1 MSYGVKIKVWGERAC
16 FTRPEMKVERVSY
29 DVPTP
34 SSVRG
39 ILEAIYWKPS
49 IRWVVSKIIVLNPIS
64 FENIRRNEL
73 SKKLIKNDITKAMAG
88 GNSNVEL
95 FIDDTDKK
103 GKLKNR
109 QQRAS
114 MVLKNVSYIFEAF
127 FEMTGVKSEKKEDQN
142 PQKHLEIFTRRAK
155 KGQCFHQAY
164 FGCREFPV
172 NFEWADSNDITTPFQ
187 GERDLGWM
195 LYDMDFKNKKDPKPL
210 FYRPKMINGIIDVP
224 HYESEEVIG

>member
-49 IRWVVSKIIVLNPIS
+49 IRWVVNKIVVLKPVK

-73 SKKLIKNDITKAMAG
+73 GSKLAKNKITKAMKDG
-88 GNSNVEL
+88 KSPVET
-95 FIDDTDKK
+95 FIEED
-103 GKLKNR
+103 R

-114 MVLKNVSYIFEAF
+114 MVLKDVSYIFEAS
-127 FEMTGVKSEKKEDQN
+127 FEMTGVKAEKKDEQN

-172 NFEWADSNDITTPFQ
+172 NFEWADSGDITTPFQ
-187 GERDLGWM
+187 GKKDLGWM
-195 LYDMDFKNKKDPKPL
+195 LYDMDFKNIQNPKPL
-210 FYRPKMINGIIDVP
+210 FYRPAMINGVIDVP
-224 HYESEEVIG
+224 HYRSEEVIG

>member
-1 MSYGVKIKVWGERAC
+1 MSYGIRIKTWGERAC

-39 ILEAIYWKPS
+39 VLEAIYWKPS
-49 IRWVVSKIIVLNPIS
+49 IRWVVSKIIVQNPIK

-73 SKKLIKNDITKAMAG
+73 SGKLAKKNITKAMKDG
-88 GNSNVEL
+88 KSRVET
-95 FIDDTDKK
+95 FIEDD
-103 GKLKNR
+103 R

-127 FEMTGVKSEKKEDQN
+127 FEMTGMESETKDDQT

-155 KGQCFHQAY
+155 KGQCFHRAY

-172 NFEWADSNDITTPFQ
+172 NFEWADNEEILTPFQ

-210 FYRPKMINGIIDVP
+210 FYRPKMINGVIDVP
-224 HYESEEVIG
+224 HYRSEEVIG

>member
-1 MSYGVKIKVWGERAC
+1 MSYGVRIKAWGERAC

-49 IRWVVSKIIVLNPIS
+49 IRWVVDRIIVLNPIK

-73 SKKLIKNDITKAMAG
+73 SGKLSKGSITKAMKDGESA
-88 GNSNVEL
+88 VE
-95 FIDDTDKK
+95 IIIED
-103 GKLKNR
+103 NR

-114 MVLKNVSYIFEAF
+114 LILKNVSYVFEAH
-127 FEMTGVKSEKKEDQN
+127 FEMTGIKSDNKDDQN
-142 PQKHLEIFTRRAK
+142 PQKHLEIFKRRAK

-172 NFEWADSNDITTPFQ
+172 NFEWAEETDKTSIYNGTT
-187 GERDLGWM
+187 DLGWM
-195 LYDMDFKNKKDPKPL
+195 LYDMDFTKIQEPKPL
-210 FYRPKMINGIIDVP
+210 FFRATMIDGEIDVP
-224 HYESEEVIG
+224 HYQSEEVVG

>member
-1 MSYGVKIKVWGERAC
+1 
-16 FTRPEMKVERVSY
+16 MKVERVSY

-39 ILEAIYWKPS
+39 VLEAIYWKPS
-49 IRWVVSKIIVLNPIS
+49 IRWVVSKIIVQNPIK

-73 SKKLIKNDITKAMAG
+73 SGKLAKKNITKAMKDG
-88 GNSNVEL
+88 KSRVET
-95 FIDDTDKK
+95 FIEDD
-103 GKLKNR
+103 R

-127 FEMTGVKSEKKEDQN
+127 FEMTGMESETKDDQT

-155 KGQCFHQAY
+155 KGQCFHRAY

-172 NFEWADSNDITTPFQ
+172 NFEWADNEEILTPFQ

-210 FYRPKMINGIIDVP
+210 FYRPKMINGVIDVP
-224 HYESEEVIG
+224 HYRSEEVIG

>member
-1 MSYGVKIKVWGERAC
+1 MSYGIRIKAWGERAC

-49 IRWVVSKIIVLNPIS
+49 IRWVVSKIIVQNPIS

-73 SKKLIKNDITKAMAG
+73 SGKLVKNSITKAMRDG
-88 GNSNVEL
+88 ESSVEI
-95 FIDDTDKK
+95 FIED
-103 GKLKNR
+103 NR

-127 FEMTGVKSEKKEDQN
+127 FEMTGIKSEKKDDQN
-142 PQKHLEIFTRRAK
+142 PQKHLEIFTRRAQ

-172 NFEWADSNDITTPFQ
+172 NFEWTDNDDTTSPFQ

-195 LYDMDFKNKKDPKPL
+195 LYDMNFKNKKDPKPL
-210 FYRPKMINGIIDVP
+210 FYRPKMVNGVIDVP
-224 HYESEEVIG
+224 HYKSEEVIG

>member
-1 MSYGVKIKVWGERAC
+1 MSYGVKIKAWGERAC

-49 IRWVVSKIIVLNPIS
+49 IRWVVSKIIVQNPIS

-73 SKKLIKNDITKAMAG
+73 GGKLSKSNIIKAMRDG
-88 GNSNVEL
+88 ESRVET
-95 FIDDTDKK
+95 FIED
-103 GKLKNR
+103 NR

-127 FEMTGVKSEKKEDQN
+127 FEMTGLKSEKTDDQN
-142 PQKHLEIFTRRAK
+142 PQKHLEIFTRRAQ

-172 NFEWADSNDITTPFQ
+172 NFEWMDNDDTTSPFQ
-187 GERDLGWM
+187 GKRDLGWM
-195 LYDMDFKNKKDPKPL
+195 LYDMYFQNKNDPKPL
-210 FYRPKMINGIIDVP
+210 FYRPKMINGVINVP
-224 HYESEEVIG
+224 HYNSEEVIG